1 MQVILFLFRFT
12 IQLDSYIRE
21 QLEKIRA
28 KIISVTNE
36 AISAKESI
44 FFWHNKQIL
53 NQKNELVK

>member
-1 MQVILFLFRFT
+1 MQVIFFLFRFT